1 MLFLNNLNVMKKNER
16 FAKAVNYLKMIGE
29 IEKNEEVALKMK
41 ADASNVS
48 RAITGASGN
57 PTDNFLRRFNAAYNG
72 MFNIDWLI
80 GGNGEMLCVT
90 SGNSIQGSNNNA
102 TMSITHNETRNE
114 AGNEK
119 REKRNDLMLTN
130 MLKMLGEFND
140 KYNYRMERLEKIMEE
155 RNRIS
160 DRLIDLI
167 EQKDRQIGEIINM
180 KLNQK

>member
-1 MLFLNNLNVMKKNER
+1 MGKKER
-16 FAKAVNYLKMIGE
+16 FQRAFDYLRGSGMAHTQTD
-29 IEKNEEVALKMK
+29 VATRMK
-41 ADASNVS
+41 ASRSSVS
-48 RAITGASGN
+48 SAFNGDTKAL
-57 PTDNFLRRFNAAYNG
+57 TDNFLRRFNAAYNG